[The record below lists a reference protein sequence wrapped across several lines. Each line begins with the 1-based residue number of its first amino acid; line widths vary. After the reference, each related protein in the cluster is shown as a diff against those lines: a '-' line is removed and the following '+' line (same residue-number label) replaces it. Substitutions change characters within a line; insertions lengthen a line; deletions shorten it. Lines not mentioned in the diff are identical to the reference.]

1 MWAVATDVEISDT
14 EAARDLLPNVVS
26 NVRQAPGFVM
36 GHWVQLD
43 EGQGTSLVI
52 FDTEKNARAALP
64 MQGDSPGPGVVFSR
78 VRLGEVVGHA

>member
-26 NVRQAPGFVM
+26 NVRKAPGFVT

-43 EGQGTSLVI
+43 QGQGTSLVI
-52 FDTEKNARAALP
+52 FDTEENARAGMP
-64 MQGDSPGPGVVFSR
+64 KEGDSPGPGVVFSR
-78 VRLGEVVGHA
+78 VRVGEVAGHA